1 MSKTAEEQLEN
12 AITTYVDSFSY
23 KGLISFMQ
31 EEILDY
37 YSNSA
42 DEKEKQMFIEE
53 MEQNND

>member
-1 MSKTAEEQLEN
+1 MCNTANEQLEN
-12 AITTYVDSFSY
+12 AISTYVDSFSY

>member
-1 MSKTAEEQLEN
+1 MSNTANEQLEN
-12 AITTYVDSFSY
+12 AISTYVDSFSY

>member
-1 MSKTAEEQLEN
+1 MSNTANEHLEN
-12 AITTYVDSFSY
+12 AISTYVDSFSY